1 MTAALGL
8 PLALLFLH
16 PLPIQPD
23 EPPVSLRLCRAGV
36 TPCQRAINLPVGAR
50 AAVDI
55 FVEPSPPAYTMA
67 EFSAA
72 AWYFQLSL
80 EDPEIVDVSPD
91 SGTGLPF
98 KEQGGPGL
106 ALNGWE
112 ALASGSPQSEP
123 ARMSYHRFRNS
134 HDPQTGA
141 LEYGVVL
148 LGSDAGAYETASVT
162 LQTGNPTL
170 ITRVTLTARHRGET
184 RLLLGGNASA
194 KSGLVVYDARGRS
207 RQLDL
212 AAEPPL
218 FQLNVGPD
226 AEKTRLEGR
235 AWTELPGDAGL
246 QRAFTGAIEIEIR
259 EAGAPPHWQEG
270 SVLPVARFT
279 DVVPASDGT
288 FTVPDLTADLIPTG
302 GYDLRAKGKGT
313 LSLLV
318 RNVSIDT
325 LGEQSSQLPHVIE
338 VDFGPFTLG
347 DLSGDNLVDR
357 VDLALLKDTFGTM
370 AATSGAN
377 TGDFNDDGVVDGQ
390 DFSLMAANFG
400 RRGE

>member
-8 PLALLFLH
+8 PLALFFLH

-36 TPCQRAINLPVGAR
+36 TPCQRAINLPVGAQ

-148 LGSDAGAYETASVT
+148 LGSDAADSNDTASVT
-162 LQTGNPTL
+162 LQTGKPTL
-170 ITRVTLTARHRGET
+170 IARVTLAAKHRGET

-194 KSGLVVYDARGRS
+194 KSGLVVYDTRGRS

-218 FQLNVGPD
+218 FRLNVGPD
-226 AEKTRLEGR
+226 AEKTRLGGR
-235 AWTELPGDAGL
+235 AWTELPGVAGL
-246 QRAFTGAIEIEIR
+246 QRAFTGALEIEIR
-259 EAGAPPHWQEG
+259 EAGAVRLHWQEG
-270 SVLPVARFT
+270 S
-279 DVVPASDGT
+279 G
-288 FTVPDLTADLIPTG
+288 LT
-302 GYDLRAKGKGT
+302 RGKVYRRCPRQRWHVHCSGFD
-313 LSLLV
+313 S
-318 RNVSIDT
+318 
-325 LGEQSSQLPHVIE
+325 GPYPHR
-338 VDFGPFTLG
+338 
-347 DLSGDNLVDR
+347 R
-357 VDLALLKDTFGTM
+357 V
-370 AATSGAN
+370 
-377 TGDFNDDGVVDGQ
+377 
-390 DFSLMAANFG
+390 
-400 RRGE
+400 